1 MKFLKGSKYVS
12 EKDKKIIL
20 RAFFERLKLFFLN
33 IFIYINLQF

>member
-20 RAFFERLKLFFLN
+20 RAFFAATLVLGGVLALKKGSR
-33 IFIYINLQF
+33 